1 MNSTEDFY
9 STKPREQVGRDTFL
23 RYRAQIRAAALAALE
38 ILEGGEV
45 DRVFCDYHDDF
56 VIGKKVCGKQQ
67 YEFFQVKTRAKTSKN
82 WTLNE
87 VFGLKTQK
95 NASHSA
101 ENVKASFAGK
111 LLQHTVTF
119 PDVCA
124 KIVFMTNAHL
134 DETLEAMSVS
144 LERNDVANKY
154 LRFIVDNFNDCFV
167 LTEPK
172 LSEAQILEKLSKLR
186 FESDISFIKD
196 KNNSFES
203 DARTKIYQFSEIDLE
218 FNEARQIL
226 VNLLELMSKK
236 TSGIISVFDEA
247 TINCKASV
255 DINDLLD
262 LLSISREAY
271 HSLVQG
277 GDARAIKSASVIQR
291 TMFASGASSEEIEYS
306 SRCKTEWDVWLRDN
320 RNKLSDFD
328 LLSIASKIDALL
340 SDALNGTK
348 SFRLGA
354 LHPKLKQL
362 MVDLDNLGLVYD
374 LTPPLLFGGFISA
387 LVRCKS

>member
-56 VIGKKVCGKQQ
+56 VIGKKVCGEQQ

-95 NASHSA
+95 NACHSA

-111 LLQHTVTF
+111 LLQHTVIF

-144 LERNDVANKY
+144 LERNDIANKY
-154 LRFIVDNFNDCFV
+154 LKFIVDNFNDCFV
-167 LTEPK
+167 STGSE
-172 LSEAQILEKLSKLR
+172 LSEDEILEKLSKLR
-186 FESDISFIKD
+186 FESDVSFIKD

-203 DARTKIYQFSEIDLE
+203 DARTKIYEFSEIDLE

-226 VNLLELMSKK
+226 VNLLELVSKK
-236 TSGIISVFDEA
+236 TSGAISVFDKE
-247 TINCKASV
+247 TINSKSSV

-271 HSLVQG
+271 HSLIQG

-291 TMFASGASSEEIEYS
+291 TMFASGASNEEIEYS
-306 SRCKTEWDVWLRDN
+306 SKVQN
-320 RNKLSDFD
+320 
-328 LLSIASKIDALL
+328 
-340 SDALNGTK
+340 
-348 SFRLGA
+348 
-354 LHPKLKQL
+354 
-362 MVDLDNLGLVYD
+362 
-374 LTPPLLFGGFISA
+374 
-387 LVRCKS
+387 